1 MKDIDWYNDPA
12 YSDSPG
18 NMYHNHFKYTVPK
31 ACQCECCLRRYRINS
46 IPSKRKMILAKRESD
61 KQFNKSMT
69 ELDEL
74 ILQTKNNSSLMLN
87 LATMSVATLFIG
99 SIIFLIFSITR

>member
-1 MKDIDWYNDPA
+1 
-12 YSDSPG
+12 
-18 NMYHNHFKYTVPK
+18 
-31 ACQCECCLRRYRINS
+31 
-46 IPSKRKMILAKRESD
+46 MILAKRESD